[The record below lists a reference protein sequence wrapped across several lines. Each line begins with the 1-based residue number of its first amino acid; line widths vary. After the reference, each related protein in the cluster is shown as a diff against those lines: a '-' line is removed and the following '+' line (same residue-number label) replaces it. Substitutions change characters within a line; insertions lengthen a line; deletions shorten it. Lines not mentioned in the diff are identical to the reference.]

1 MAMLKLENTVL
12 VLIDVQERLLGAMH
26 ERDALVE
33 SISRLLRGTAALG
46 VPVIVTEQIPEKL
59 GPTVPALAEAAG
71 GRAPLSKSCFSCAG
85 APAFMDRIRSM
96 GRPQILLCGIET
108 HVCVYQTARDLLD
121 AGYHV
126 EVVADAV
133 SSRSAGNRRIAL
145 DRLAREGAAVT
156 SVEMALFELQ
166 RVASGDA
173 FRAILGIVK

>member
-1 MAMLKLENTVL
+1 MLKIENTVVVL
-12 VLIDVQERLLGAMH
+12 VDVQERLLGAMH
-26 ERDALVE
+26 DREALVA
-33 SISRLLRGTAALG
+33 SLKRLLRGAAALG

-59 GPTVPALAEAAG
+59 GETVPDLAAAAG
-71 GRAPLSKSCFSCAG
+71 SPKALVKSCFSCAG
-85 APAFMDRIRSM
+85 APAFLDRIRGL
-96 GRPQILLCGIET
+96 GRTQVVLCGIET

-133 SSRSAGNRRIAL
+133 SSRSPENRRIAL

-166 RVASGDA
+166 RVASGET
-173 FRAILGIVK
+173 FKTLLGVVK